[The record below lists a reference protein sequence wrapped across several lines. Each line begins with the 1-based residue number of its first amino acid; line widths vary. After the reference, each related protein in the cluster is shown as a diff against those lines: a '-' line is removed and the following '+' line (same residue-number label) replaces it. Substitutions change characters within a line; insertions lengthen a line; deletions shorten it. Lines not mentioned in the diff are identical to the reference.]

1 MKTRSLA
8 NFRGHGDV
16 MGNCRQ
22 SASHPAEEPGRTEAA
37 FSLLEVM
44 IAMAVFFIAVFAILE
59 SVSQSLRAARLLQQ
73 RWPDPRALVAELSL
87 TNKLEEGTVE
97 GDFGD
102 QYPNFTWTREVTL
115 ERTNGL
121 FRLDF
126 TIHGVVGKQAT
137 ESKSSVLL
145 WRPDSQVS
153 SFRRQL

>member
-1 MKTRSLA
+1 MQRAAVVFL
-8 NFRGHGDV
+8 GDF
-16 MGNCRQ
+16 
-22 SASHPAEEPGRTEAA
+22 P
-37 FSLLEVM
+37 
-44 IAMAVFFIAVFAILE
+44 
-59 SVSQSLRAARLLQQ
+59 LRAARLLQQ
-73 RWPDPRALVAELSL
+73 KWPDPRALVAELSL

-126 TIHGVVGKQAT
+126 TIHGVVGKQVMD
-137 ESKSSVLL
+137 SKTSVLL